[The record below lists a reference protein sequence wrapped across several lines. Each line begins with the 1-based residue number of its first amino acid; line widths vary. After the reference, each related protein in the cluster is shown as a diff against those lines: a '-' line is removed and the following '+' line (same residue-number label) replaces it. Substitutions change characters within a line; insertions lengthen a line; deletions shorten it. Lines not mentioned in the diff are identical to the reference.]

1 MGVRSWSTTRIW
13 RWLMVGRRLSLYD
26 VAPSAARLTSSL
38 RDIGYDFPTAVAD
51 IVDNSLAAGA
61 TQVRIEAEFCG
72 HDSFVMISDDGRGM
86 SAQGLLEA
94 MRFGSR
100 RDYDRGDLGRFGLGL
115 KTASLSQ
122 CRRLTVVSRR
132 SLQNKVITTRTLD
145 LDEIEARDQWLAL
158 EDHPSEAV
166 LRAQAQLAEGPGT
179 VVVWEKLDRVI
190 PERQLESGWG
200 RRRLAT
206 MSQRATEH
214 LAMVFHRF
222 LDGLRDGR
230 HLVLTVNGEKVE
242 SWDPFARREEAT
254 KELPTQTFEIESG
267 EVIGEVRLSRF
278 VLPAKDRFSSAEE
291 FDRLSGPL
299 KWNRQQGIYVYR
311 ADRLVQ
317 FGGWN
322 GIRAIDE
329 HTKLARAA
337 LDFDTDL
344 DEAFQINVAKMR
356 VLPPP
361 SLRPMLEPPINELCI
376 RAGDVYRR
384 TSPERLPSP
393 PRERKA
399 FEYAEVGF
407 ALRAAALEA
416 GQLAALT
423 ETLDILRRR
432 APEVWQALGLDT

>member
-1 MGVRSWSTTRIW
+1 MG
-13 RWLMVGRRLSLYD
+13 GRKLSLYD
-26 VAPSAARLTSSL
+26 VAPSAARLTWSL

-61 TQVRIEAEFCG
+61 SQVRMEAEFHG
-72 HDSFVMISDDGRGM
+72 RHSFIMISDDGRGM
-86 SAQGLLEA
+86 TAQGLLEA

-132 SLQNKVITTRTLD
+132 SADKKMITTLTLD

-158 EDHPSEAV
+158 EDDPSEAV
-166 LRAQAQLAEGPGT
+166 LRAQAQLEEGPGT

-200 RRRLAT
+200 KRRLAA
-206 MSQRATEH
+206 MSQRAAEH

-222 LDGLRDGR
+222 LQSREDERR
-230 HLVLTVNGEKVE
+230 LVLTVNGDKVE
-242 SWDPFARREEAT
+242 PWDPFATGEEAT
-254 KELPTQTFEIESG
+254 KELPAHTFEIESG
-267 EVIGEVRLSRF
+267 DVIGEVRLSRY

-291 FDRLSGPL
+291 FERLSGPL

-322 GIRAIDE
+322 GIRSIDE

-361 SLRPMLEPPINELCI
+361 SLKPMLEPPINELCI

-384 TSPERLPSP
+384 TSPERVPSP
-393 PRERKA
+393 ARDRRA

-416 GQLAALT
+416 GHLAALT
-423 ETLDILRRR
+423 ETLDVLRKR
-432 APEVWQALGLDT
+432 APEMWQALGLESQGTE